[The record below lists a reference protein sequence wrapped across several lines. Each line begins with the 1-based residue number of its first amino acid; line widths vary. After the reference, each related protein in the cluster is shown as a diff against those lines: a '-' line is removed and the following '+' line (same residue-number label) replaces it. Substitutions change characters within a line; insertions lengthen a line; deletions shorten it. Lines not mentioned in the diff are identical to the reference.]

1 LHAVPLKKVAPQ
13 REVGII
19 VADRA
24 AAREAR

>member
-1 LHAVPLKKVAPQ
+1 LHVVPLKNVAPQ

-24 AAREAR
+24 PAREAC